1 MVNIVVELSKYLM
14 IIMIAVYTFEC
25 FAVFNFQDERTKRS
39 IMRRQNILMFMIH
52 FVAFLVMYLQTE
64 EKKMIGFYGMQV
76 GLFLA
81 IILLYTLI
89 YPRISRLVV
98 NNMCMLLAIGFIM
111 ITRLSYSLAVKQFV
125 IASGAV
131 GLSLVVPVIIRK
143 VKVLSEWRKFYAI
156 AGVVMLGV
164 VLVLGQVSGGA
175 LLGIKVAGFN
185 IQPSELVKIIFVFFV
200 SASLKI
206 DTSFKNVV
214 ITTVIAALHVLILVI
229 SKDLGAALII
239 FAVYLVMLY
248 VATRQPLY
256 VLAGVSAGAAASVV
270 AYYLFNHVRVRVIV
284 WKDPFAVYDRGGM
297 QVAQSLMAIGT
308 GSWFGMG
315 LCQGAANKIPVA
327 ESDFIFSAIAE
338 EMGLI
343 FALCLILI
351 CVSVYIMFLNIAM
364 QLRDSFYKLVA
375 LGLGTCYIFQV
386 FLTIGGVTKFI
397 PSTGVTLPL
406 VSYGGS
412 SVLSTVIMF
421 AIIQGLYV
429 LREDEEEDIERKKAQ
444 QLRNERI
451 GQRASESAGRKQA
464 SKGGRTVHREEAKGR
479 RPAAGSEEDRHEE
492 SRRRQ
497 ENGGRR
503 RADSGSAGRRPE
515 KGAQEGKGR
524 RAQEGERRAAGAK
537 KRS

>member
-25 FAVFNFQDERTKRS
+25 FAVFSYTDEYIKRG
-39 IMRRQNILMFMIH
+39 IMRRQNLLMFMIH

-64 EKKMIGFYGMQV
+64 EKKMIGFYAMQV
-76 GLFLA
+76 VLFMA
-81 IILLYTLI
+81 IILLYTRI
-89 YPRISRLVV
+89 YPRVSRLVV
-98 NNMCMLLAIGFIM
+98 NNLCMLLAIGFIM
-111 ITRLSYSLAVKQFV
+111 ITRLSYDLAVKQFIISAGA
-125 IASGAV
+125 IAV
-131 GLSLVVPVIIRK
+131 SLVVPVIIRK
-143 VKVLSEWRKFYAI
+143 VKVLSEWKKFYAI
-156 AGVVMLGV
+156 AGVIMLGV
-164 VLVLGQVSGGA
+164 VVLVGQVSGGA
-175 LLGIKVAGFN
+175 LLGITIAGFN

-200 SASLKI
+200 AASLKT
-206 DTSFKNVV
+206 DTSFRNVV
-214 ITTVIAALHVLILVI
+214 ITTIVAALHVLILVI

-248 VATRQPLY
+248 VATTQPLY
-256 VLAGVSAGAAASVV
+256 VLAGLGSGSLASVI

-284 WKDPFAVYDRGGM
+284 WKDPFAVYQEGGL

-315 LCQGAANKIPVA
+315 LMQGAADRIPVS

-343 FALCLILI
+343 FAICLILI

-364 QLRDSFYKLVA
+364 QLYDRFYKLVA
-375 LGLGTCYIFQV
+375 LGIGTCYIFQV
-386 FLTIGGVTKFI
+386 FLTIGGVIKFI

-421 AIIQGLYV
+421 AIIQGLYI
-429 LREDEEEDIERKKAQ
+429 LREDEEEDIERKKEQ
-444 QLRNERI
+444 QLRARQLRQE
-451 GQRASESAGRKQA
+451 ASESSRRNAAPSGKKAVSQTGRNEKSAAGR
-464 SKGGRTVHREEAKGR
+464 RT
-479 RPAAGSEEDRHEE
+479 EDRT
-492 SRRRQ
+492 SRRRTTQ
-497 ENGGRR
+497 EKAAAERKNENGQRRPRR
-503 RADSGSAGRRPE
+503 REGTQMSG
-515 KGAQEGKGR
+515 
-524 RAQEGERRAAGAK
+524 K